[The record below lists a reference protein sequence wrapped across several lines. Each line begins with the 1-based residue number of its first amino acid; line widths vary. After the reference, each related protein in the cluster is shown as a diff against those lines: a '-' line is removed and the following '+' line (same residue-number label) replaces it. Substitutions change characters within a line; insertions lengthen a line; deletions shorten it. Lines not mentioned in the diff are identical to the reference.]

1 MADTEQNKQSDFMI
15 EKIKERP
22 ISKRK
27 LIRKTVTTAFM
38 AVIFGLIACLT
49 FLILEPVFSNWL
61 SPEEEPQAV
70 VFPEEADEMAPEDML
85 VEEET
90 PSLQEAVESVILEDE
105 QIQKILDNIK
115 LDKNHYLQLYS
126 AMSEYVK
133 ELNRSM
139 VIVTGVSSDVDF
151 LNDTYESQGQTYGV
165 MVACNGKDYL
175 VLTDKKVIDQAE
187 SITVTFSDGMKAD
200 AVIKQSDSQTGLAVI
215 SVPLSSLLDSTRK
228 AVKLATLGT
237 SNLIEPVGTPVVALG
252 CPMGIVG
259 SAGYGMISS
268 KGNLLGM
275 VDANYQL
282 FTTDIYGSA
291 DATGV
296 LFDLQNHII
305 GVITENSRMNEDLAN
320 NITVIGVSEL
330 RKLIENMSN
339 GKEPAYL
346 GISGM
351 DVTDEANEE
360 LGVPYGAYVKEV
372 EMGSPAMLAGIQKGD
387 VIVDIGGNN
396 IENFNNY
403 AAALLRLEVG
413 QAVKIILQRPVQDTY
428 KEMEMEITLQAA
440 K

>member
-1 MADTEQNKQSDFMI
+1 MPDTEQNKQSDFMI

-22 ISKRK
+22 INKRR

-61 SPEEEPQAV
+61 SPEEEPQII

-105 QIQKILDNIK
+105 QIQKILDNMK
-115 LDKNHYLQLYS
+115 LDKLHQLQLYNALS
-126 AMSEYVK
+126 QYVK

-139 VIVTGVSSDVDF
+139 VVVTGVSSDVDF
-151 LNDTYESQGQTYGV
+151 FNDTYESQGQTYGV
-165 MVACNGKDYL
+165 MVASNGKDYL
-175 VLTDKKVIDQAE
+175 VLTEKRVIDRAE
-187 SITVTFSDGMKAD
+187 SITVTFIDGTKA
-200 AVIKQSDSQTGLAVI
+200 AAEVKQSDTQTGLAII
-215 SVPLSSLLDSTRK
+215 SVPLSGLPDSTRK
-228 AVKLATLGT
+228 EVKLATLGT

-252 CPMGIVG
+252 CPMGMVG
-259 SAGYGMISS
+259 SVGYGMISS
-268 KGNLLGM
+268 KGNWIGM

-291 DATGV
+291 DGTGV
-296 LFDLQNHII
+296 LFDYQSHII
-305 GVITENSRMNEDLAN
+305 GIITDCRVSESLAN
-320 NITVIGVSEL
+320 NITSIGVSEL

-339 GKEPAYL
+339 GKVPAYL

-351 DVTDEANEE
+351 DVTDEAHRE

-396 IENFNNY
+396 IENFSNY
-403 AAALLRLEVG
+403 TSALLRLDVG
-413 QAVKIILQRPVQDTY
+413 QSVKITLQRPVQDTY
-428 KEMEMEITLQAA
+428 KEMEIEITLQSAN
-440 K
+440 

>member
-1 MADTEQNKQSDFMI
+1 MADTEQNKQTDFMI

-22 ISKRK
+22 VNKKK
-27 LIRKTVTTAFM
+27 LLRKTVTTASM

-61 SPEEEPQAV
+61 YPEEEPQAV

-85 VEEET
+85 VLEET
-90 PSLQEAVESVILEDE
+90 PSLQEAVESVILEEE
-105 QIQKILDNIK
+105 QIQKILDNIQ
-115 LDKNHYLQLYS
+115 LDKSHYLQLYN

-139 VIVTGVSSDVDF
+139 VVVTGVTSDVDF
-151 LNDTYESQGQTYGV
+151 LNDTYESQGQSYGV
-165 MVACNGKDYL
+165 LVACNGKDYL
-175 VLTDKKVIDQAE
+175 VLTEKKVIDQAE
-187 SITVTFSDGMKAD
+187 SISVTFSDGMKAE
-200 AVIKQSDSQTGLAVI
+200 AEIKQSDSQTGLAVI

-228 AVKLATLGT
+228 AVKMAALGT

-252 CPMGIVG
+252 SPMGIVE
-259 SAGYGMISS
+259 SVGYGMISS
-268 KGNLLGM
+268 KGNSFGM

-282 FTTDIYGSA
+282 FTTDIYGGA
-291 DATGV
+291 DGTGI

-305 GVITENSRMNEDLAN
+305 GVITESRINDDLAN
-320 NITVIGVSEL
+320 NITAIGVSEL
-330 RKLIENMSN
+330 RKLVENMSN

-351 DVTDEANEE
+351 DVTDEANKE
-360 LGVPYGAYVKEV
+360 LGVPFGAYVKEV

-387 VIVDIGGNN
+387 VIVDIGGNS
-396 IENFNNY
+396 IESFSNY
-403 AAALLRLEVG
+403 ATTLLRLEVG
-413 QAVKIILQRPVQDTY
+413 QVVKVILQRPVQDTY
-428 KEMEMEITLQAA
+428 REMEMEITLQTA